1 MYRLYDY
8 LPSSNGYKVRL
19 TLRYLGLPYERV
31 EVDVK
36 QRCNRLPDF
45 LAKNPNG
52 RVPLLEVRDRGYLA
66 ESNAIL
72 WYLAEESSLIPSDRF
87 DRSRMLQW
95 MSFEQYYLEPS
106 IGTVRY
112 WICILKKTRAD
123 LGEKLIELKKKGYA
137 ALDTLEEGLRG
148 RTFLVAEQYTLAD
161 ISAYACAHV
170 ASEAEFDLTPYPNIQ
185 RWCTLIGSQR
195 GWVPMTDG

>member
-31 EVDVK
+31 EVDVER
-36 QRCNRLPDF
+36 RCNRLPEF

-52 RVPLLEVRDRGYLA
+52 RVPLLEVPERGYLA
-66 ESNAIL
+66 ESNAIV
-72 WYLAEESSLIPSDRF
+72 WYLAEESRLIPSDRF

-95 MSFEQYYLEPS
+95 MSFEQYDLEPS

-112 WICILKKTRAD
+112 WMRILKKTRAD
-123 LGEKLIELKKKGYA
+123 LGDKLIELKKKGYA
-137 ALDTLEEGLRG
+137 ALDTLEDGLRG
-148 RTFLVAEQYTLAD
+148 RTFLAAEHYTLAD
-161 ISAYACAHV
+161 ISTYACTHV

-185 RWCTLIGSQR
+185 RWCALIASQH
-195 GWVPMTDG
+195 GWAPMTEG